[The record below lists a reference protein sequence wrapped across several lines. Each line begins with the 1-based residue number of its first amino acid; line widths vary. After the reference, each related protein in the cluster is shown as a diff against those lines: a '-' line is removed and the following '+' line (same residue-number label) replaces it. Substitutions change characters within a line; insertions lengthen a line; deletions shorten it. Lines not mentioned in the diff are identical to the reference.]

1 MVNRTRGRV
10 DLLRS
15 HSLECFHSSLSTIH
29 SNQQQWL
36 CPEEPER
43 PHQWAPVCWSSKK
56 QPGRLQKSFGAF
68 LSTKS
73 PQAKICEENQPNQCQ
88 SVIDVSEAQ
97 PMPGCHPLS
106 VWWVILILFPN
117 TTCPLKRLLQQNGTC
132 PLTRQLP
139 ETHHRT
145 QWSLQWNQKFPLH
158 SLLVEWEIMKIRCVL
173 SRACN
178 PSTW

>member
-88 SVIDVSEAQ
+88 GVIH
-97 PMPGCHPLS
+97 CLS
-106 VWWVILILFPN
+106 DGSYLYSFQ
-117 TTCPLKRLLQQNGTC
+117 T
-132 PLTRQLP
+132 
-139 ETHHRT
+139 
-145 QWSLQWNQKFPLH
+145 LH
-158 SLLVEWEIMKIRCVL
+158 VL
-173 SRACN
+173 SSVCSSKTEHALWPDSFQKHITGHNGVSNETRSSHFTHCWWN
-178 PSTW
+178 GK